1 MSMAFDKLKPRA
13 RPLALKTGVIG
24 AIAML
29 GALVGGCTVGPRFEP
44 PKPDTPPPSVW
55 HLTPGDGTS
64 DVTKGAIDE
73 TWWTRFQDPELDSL
87 VQRLVKQ
94 NLDLASASERVIEAQ
109 AARRVT
115 ASAGMP
121 SVGASVS
128 QAHDRISSTGTST
141 LVTHPPGAPLEYDD
155 WGAGLSAS
163 WELDL
168 FGRVRRAVEA
178 ADAGTVAA
186 EEARRGVALDAL
198 AELAA
203 DYMTLRGAQQREA
216 IARRNLDS
224 ATHALELVENQYENG
239 IGNTLDV
246 ARAKAT
252 RDAIAARVPD
262 LQTTEQQSIN
272 AIGLLLAQ
280 PPRALQDELAPVA
293 ALPLLPPQVPA
304 GLPSALLRRR
314 PDIRE
319 AEARLHQATAETGVA
334 VASFY
339 PDVSLTGSVGTE
351 GLQFGNLF
359 SLASRAFSIGP
370 SIDIPIF
377 EGGRL
382 RGTLKLRRAQQREAA
397 IAYQKTVLQAWRDV
411 DNAMTAYGNT
421 QRRRSELAQ
430 AVDQERTALTAA
442 TQRYQQGSSS
452 YLQVDTAQDALL
464 GGEDTLAQADM
475 ALREQLVALYKALG
489 GGWSAA
495 G

>member
-1 MSMAFDKLKPRA
+1 MNMVIRYPEQYRRKRVSIAGLIGVI
-13 RPLALKTGVIG
+13 GVIG
-24 AIAML
+24 ASLA
-29 GALVGGCTVGPRFEP
+29 GCTVGPQFERP
-44 PKPDTPPPSVW
+44 TPPAPSVW
-55 HLTPGDGTS
+55 HVTPGDGTS
-64 DVTKGAIDE
+64 DVTTAAIDE
-73 TWWTRFQDPELDSL
+73 TWWTHFQDPELDSL
-87 VQRLVKQ
+87 VQRLVRQ

-121 SVGASVS
+121 NVGASVS
-128 QAHDRISSTGTST
+128 QSHERISATGTST
-141 LVTHPPGAPLEYDD
+141 LVSHPPGAPLEYND
-155 WGAGLSAS
+155 WSAGLSAS

-178 ADAGTVAA
+178 ADAGSAA
-186 EEARRGVALDAL
+186 ADEARRGVALDAL
-198 AELAA
+198 AELAN
-203 DYMTLRGAQQREA
+203 DYMTLRGAQAREA
-216 IARRNLDS
+216 IVQRNLDTAAHS
-224 ATHALELVENQYENG
+224 LTLVENQFANG

-252 RDAIAARVPD
+252 RESIAALLPD

-280 PPRALQDELAPVA
+280 PPRALQGELAPVKN
-293 ALPLLPPQVPA
+293 LPLLPPSVPA

-319 AEARLHQATAETGVA
+319 AEARLHEATAQTGVA

-359 SLASRAFSIGP
+359 GLPGRAFSIGP

-382 RGTLKLRRAQQREAA
+382 RGMLKLRRAQQREAA

-411 DNAMTAYGNT
+411 DSAMTAYGNT

-430 AVDQERTALTAA
+430 AVDHDRTALAAA

-452 YLQVDTAQDALL
+452 YLEVDSAQSALLTGEDALV
-464 GGEDTLAQADM
+464 QADM
-475 ALREQLVALYKALG
+475 ALRQQLVALYKALG
-489 GGWSAA
+489 GGWSVV

>member
-1 MSMAFDKLKPRA
+1 MIIRDPKHNRRGTASAA
-13 RPLALKTGVIG
+13 RTLGTLSVV
-24 AIAML
+24 
-29 GALVGGCTVGPRFEP
+29 GALLAGCTVGPRFERPNP
-44 PKPDTPPPSVW
+44 PTPSVW
-55 HLTPGDGTS
+55 HVTPGDGTS
-64 DVTKGAIDE
+64 DVTTAAIDE
-73 TWWTRFQDPELDSL
+73 TWWTHFQDPELDSL
-87 VQRLVKQ
+87 VQRLVRQ

-109 AARRVT
+109 AARKVT

-121 SVGASVS
+121 NVGASVS
-128 QAHDRISSTGTST
+128 QSHERISATGTST
-141 LVTHPPGAPLEYDD
+141 LVTHPGGAPLEYND
-155 WGAGLSAS
+155 WSGGLSAS

-178 ADAGTVAA
+178 ADAGSAA
-186 EEARRGVALDAL
+186 ADEARRGVALDAL
-198 AELAA
+198 AELA
-203 DYMTLRGAQQREA
+203 DNYMTLRGAQAREA
-216 IARRNLDS
+216 IVQRNLET
-224 ATHALELVENQYENG
+224 ATHSLALVENQYANG
-239 IGNTLDV
+239 IGNNLDV

-252 RDAIAARVPD
+252 RESIAALLPD

-280 PPRALQDELAPVA
+280 PPRALQAELAPVKD
-293 ALPLLPPQVPA
+293 LPLLPPSVPA

-319 AEARLHQATAETGVA
+319 AEARLHQATAQTGVA

-351 GLQFGNLF
+351 GLSFGNLF
-359 SLASRAFSIGP
+359 ALPSRAFSLGP

-382 RGTLKLRRAQQREAA
+382 HGMLKLRRAQQREAA

-430 AVDQERTALTAA
+430 AVSQDRNALAAA

-452 YLQVDTAQDALL
+452 YLEVDSAQSALL
-464 GGEDTLAQADM
+464 AGEDNLVQADM
-475 ALREQLVALYKALG
+475 VLRQELVALYKALG
-489 GGWSAA
+489 GGWSVV